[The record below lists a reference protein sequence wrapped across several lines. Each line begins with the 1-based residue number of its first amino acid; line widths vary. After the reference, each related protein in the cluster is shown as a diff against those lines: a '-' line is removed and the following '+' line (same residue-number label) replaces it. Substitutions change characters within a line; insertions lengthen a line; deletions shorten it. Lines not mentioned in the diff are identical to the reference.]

1 MKTTHLLMMTLMIAS
16 TIPASAPALPAWLAG
31 RTEYHVSVQGND
43 ANRGS
48 RSSPLKTISAAAL
61 KAQPG
66 DTITVHQGI
75 YREQVSPPRGGTS
88 DKKRITYQAAASENV
103 ILTGSEPV
111 KQWEKAGGDTWKT
124 TLPNTFF
131 GSFNPYSDLIHGD
144 WFDPRGRQHHTGCVY
159 LDGNWMIEARTLDEV
174 MKPVAGTPL
183 WFGQVDKD
191 NTTIWAQF
199 NNVNPNEANVEI
211 NVRQTVF
218 YPAQTNINYITVRG
232 FTLENAAVN
241 WAPPSAEQKGII
253 GTHWSKGW
261 IIENNTVRN
270 AKCSGIALGKYGD
283 EFDNTNAAGA
293 ANPYTD
299 CVRRA
304 LSNGWNKAT
313 VGSHL
318 VRNNHIYNCEQAGIV
333 GSMGCAFSTVTG
345 NLIHDIHVRRLFS
358 GAEMGG
364 IKFHGAIDVKI
375 SGNHI
380 FRTTGHAGLWLDWM
394 AQGTQVTGNL
404 FHDNGRDLF
413 CEVNHGPFLV
423 ANNLFLSPETL
434 LTDSRGGAYAHNL
447 IMGTIR
453 VHRYDGRQT
462 PLMKAHS
469 TEMAGLHDNPSG
481 DHRFYNNVLANRANL
496 NSYNNPILPVWMEG
510 NVFFKGS
517 SPCSS
522 EKAPLLK
529 PDSALTPQL
538 VEREDGFYLDFALEK
553 AWSAGPARPL
563 VTTSLLG
570 LAAVPKLPFENP
582 DGSPL
587 TINSDYFG
595 KKRDL
600 KIPTPGPFEIP
611 DGGQLKLKVWPKAA
625 GK

>member
-1 MKTTHLLMMTLMIAS
+1 MRNAYLLISTLVAVS
-16 TIPASAPALPAWLAG
+16 VIPSVAKALPSWVTG
-31 RTEYHVSVQGND
+31 HTEYHVSVLGND
-43 ANRGS
+43 DNKGS
-48 RSSPLKTISAAAL
+48 GTKPFKTVSAAAL

-66 DTITVHQGI
+66 DTITVHEGT
-75 YREQVSPPRGGTS
+75 YREHVSPLRGGTS
-88 DKKRITYQAAASENV
+88 DKNRITYQAAAGEKV
-103 ILTGSEPV
+103 IITGSEPV

-131 GSFNPYSDLIHGD
+131 GPFNPYSDLIRGD
-144 WFDPRGRQHHTGCVY
+144 WFDPCGRQHHTGCVY

-174 MKPVAGTPL
+174 LKPASGTPL
-183 WFGQVDKD
+183 WFGQVNKD
-191 NTTIWAQF
+191 TTTIWAQF
-199 NNVNPNEANVEI
+199 KDINPNGANVEI

-218 YPAQTNINYITVRG
+218 YPAKTNINFITVRG

-241 WAPPSAEQKGII
+241 WAPPSAEQKGVI

-304 LSNGWNKAT
+304 LSNGWNKVT

-375 SGNHI
+375 TGNHI
-380 FRTTGHAGLWLDWM
+380 FRTMGHGGIWLDWM

-404 FHDNGRDLF
+404 FHDNSRDLF
-413 CEVNHGPFLV
+413 CEVDHGPFLV
-423 ANNLFLSPETL
+423 ANNLFLSPDAL
-434 LTDSRGGAYAHNL
+434 LTDSRGGAFTHNL
-447 IMGTIR
+447 IMGSITVR
-453 VHRYDGRQT
+453 RHDSRQT
-462 PLMKAHS
+462 PFMKAHS
-469 TEMAGLHDNPSG
+469 TEMAGLHDNPCG
-481 DHRFYNNVLANRANL
+481 DDRFYNNMLGARANL
-496 NSYNNPILPVWMEG
+496 SSYNNSILPVWMEG
-510 NVFFKGS
+510 NVYFKGAI
-517 SPCSS
+517 PCSI
-522 EKAPLLK
+522 EKFPLLK
-529 PDSALTPQL
+529 PDSALTPKL
-538 VEREDGFYLDFALEK
+538 VEQQDGFHLECALDK
-553 AWSAGPARPL
+553 SWSTGPTRPL
-563 VTTSLLG
+563 VKTSLLG
-570 LAAVPKLPFENP
+570 MAAIPKLPFENP

-587 TINSDYFG
+587 TISTDYFG
-595 KKRDL
+595 KKRNL
-600 KIPTPGPFEIP
+600 NNPTPGPFEIP
-611 DGGQLKLKVWPKAA
+611 EGGALNLKVWPKTT
-625 GK
+625 GE